1 MDYKFSNR
9 VSGLHPSAIREILKF
24 TSQPDII
31 SFAAG
36 NPAPDAFPVD
46 DIRRISA
53 EIFDTNPIGALQ
65 YSISEGY
72 PKLRD
77 YLRDYLKNGY
87 NIGADF
93 DDIIITSGAN
103 QIMEISAKVLCNEGD
118 TVICESPT
126 FIGSLNA
133 FRSYGL
139 NLAGVDIESD
149 GMDIGELEKALEN
162 NKNARFIY
170 TIPNFQNPSGVTMS
184 MEKRKA
190 VYALAKKYNVLI
202 LEDNP
207 YGDTRFA
214 GEDIPCIKTLDTDGI
229 VIYAGSLSKVVAP
242 GIRVGFIVAPSQITS
257 KMTVCKQVSDVHT
270 NIWAQMV
277 AFEYMSKCDFAGHLA
292 DIRAIYK
299 RKAELMMNL
308 LDKHLV
314 PLGVTYHK
322 AQGGLFLWCTL
333 PDGVN
338 MPQFCKT
345 AVENKVAV
353 VPGNAFL
360 MDESLPCQ
368 NIRLNFSTPTD
379 EQMIKG
385 MQILEDVL
393 KSMK

>member
-9 VSGLHPSAIREILKF
+9 VSGLHPSVIREILKF

-36 NPAPDAFPVD
+36 NPAPDAFPTD

-53 EIFDTNPIGALQ
+53 ELFETHPIDALQ

-77 YLRDYLKNGY
+77 FLRTYLKENY
-87 NIGADF
+87 SIGADF

-103 QIMEISAKVLCNEGD
+103 QIMELTAKVLCDEGD

-139 NLAGVDIESD
+139 NLVGVDIDSD
-149 GMDIGELEKALEN
+149 GMDISELEKALQN
-162 NKNARFIY
+162 NPNARFIY

-190 VYALAKKYNVLI
+190 VYALAKKYSVLI

-207 YGDTRFA
+207 YGDTRFE
-214 GEDIPCIKTLDTDGI
+214 GEDIPCIKTLDTDGL

-242 GIRVGFIVAPSQITS
+242 GIRVGYIVAPKEIIS
-257 KMTVCKQVSDVHT
+257 KQTVCKQVSDVHT
-270 NIWAQMV
+270 NIWAQIV

-308 LDKHLV
+308 IDKHLV
-314 PLGVTYHK
+314 PHGVTYHR
-322 AQGGLFLWCTL
+322 AQGGLFIWCTL
-333 PDGVN
+333 PENIN

-360 MDESLPCQ
+360 MDETLPCQ

-393 KSMK
+393 TK